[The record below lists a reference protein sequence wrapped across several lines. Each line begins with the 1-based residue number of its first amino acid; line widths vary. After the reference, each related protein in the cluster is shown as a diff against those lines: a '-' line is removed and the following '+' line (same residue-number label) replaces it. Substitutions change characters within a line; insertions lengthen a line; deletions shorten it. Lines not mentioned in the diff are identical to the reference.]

1 MSQDPDTLIDAL
13 TRLDAI
19 LAREDQAL
27 RSFDLPAITQAAEAK
42 LELDTVIVA
51 AWDPIP
57 TEIPGG
63 AWTPAQRATMLEL
76 RTRVITQGRRNQQR
90 LRASLDVVRGLVD
103 HLTGAPRTGYGRA
116 HPLTAS
122 TSAVLASDFG

>member
-13 TRLDAI
+13 SQLDAV

-27 RSFDLPAITQAAEAK
+27 RAFDLPAIAEAAEAK

-57 TEIPGG
+57 TEQGTP
-63 AWTPAQRATMLEL
+63 WTEAQRATMLAL

-90 LRASLDVVRGLVD
+90 LRASLDIVRGLVD

-116 HPLTAS
+116 NPLTAS
-122 TSAVLASDFG
+122 ATAVLASDFG